1 MFESRKSGIL
11 LHPSSIPSP
20 FGIGDFGGEAY
31 HFIDELAAAKQ
42 TLWQILPLC
51 PVDGSGSPYQST
63 SAFAGEPLFISLELL
78 VDEGL
83 LTQNE
88 VQAERQEML
97 HCTDYSKARK
107 LKMPLLGRAFENFK
121 EIEYPKEYKDF
132 LENNKEWLED
142 YALFM
147 AIKSFLIAKR
157 EADDSE
163 LLEFLRETEGFL
175 TEEKGKGYFYS
186 ACWCSFSSD
195 VRERHPEALERWR
208 KALKH
213 NIQWECFLQYLF
225 HKQWHA
231 LKSYANE
238 KGIQI
243 IGDAPIFVSY
253 DSADVW
259 ANQKAFQLNALGF
272 PTVVA
277 GVPPDYFSETGQ
289 LWGNPLYQW
298 KYHEKTGYQW
308 WISRICKALQ
318 DVDILRI
325 DHFRGFESYWEIP
338 FDAVD
343 ARGGQWVKGP
353 GKKLFRRLEKA
364 LGELPLIAED
374 LGIITEE
381 VHKLR
386 KKIGLPGMR
395 ILQFAF
401 GQDKNHPYLPH
412 CYDKNTV
419 VYTGTHDNNTTLG
432 WYENAGDK
440 EKDHFRRY
448 MNVTG
453 DAPNWDMIRLAFA
466 SPACFAIIPL
476 QDVLGLGE
484 KYRMNQ
490 PGTVEGNWCFTFTWD
505 MWQVGCTEGLKY
517 LSDLFGRNCG

>member
-1 MFESRKSGIL
+1 MFKSRKSGIL
-11 LHPSSIPSP
+11 LHPSSIPSS
-20 FGIGDFGGEAY
+20 FGIGDFGRDAY
-31 HFIDELAAAKQ
+31 RFVDVLAQAKQ

-63 SAFAGEPLFISLELL
+63 SAFAGEPLFISVDLL

-83 LTQNE
+83 LSQNE
-88 VQAERQEML
+88 VEAEKLVKPQG
-97 HCTDYSKARK
+97 TYYSEARK
-107 LKMPLLGRAFENFK
+107 LKMPLLRKAFEKFNEK
-121 EIEYPKEYKDF
+121 EYPKEYRDF
-132 LENNKEWLED
+132 SEENKAWLED
-142 YALFM
+142 YSLFM
-147 AIKSFLIAKR
+147 ALKAFFIEKRKEDDRELI
-157 EADDSE
+157 
-163 LLEFLRETEGFL
+163 EFLRETEGFL
-175 TEEKGKGYFYS
+175 SEEEGQRYFYS
-186 ACWCSFSSD
+186 ACWCSFPKEI
-195 VRERHPEALERWR
+195 RERKPDAVEMWR
-208 KALKH
+208 EGLQQ

-225 HKQWHA
+225 HIQWHA

-238 KGIQI
+238 KKIQI

-308 WISRICKALQ
+308 WISRIRKALE

-338 FDAVD
+338 FDAED
-343 ARGGQWVKGP
+343 ARDGQWVKGP

-381 VHKLR
+381 VHRLR
-386 KKIGLPGMR
+386 EKTGFPGMR
-395 ILQFAF
+395 VLHFAF
-401 GQDKNHPYLPH
+401 GADKNHPYLPH
-412 CYDKNTV
+412 SYDKNTV

-432 WYENAGDK
+432 WYENAGEE

-453 DAPNWDMIRLAFA
+453 DAPNWDMIRLAFS
-466 SPACFAIIPL
+466 SPAQLAIIPL

-484 KYRMNQ
+484 EYRMNQ
-490 PGTVEGNWCFTFTWD
+490 PGTTAGNWSFAFAWE
-505 MWQVGCTEGLKY
+505 MWNDGCIEGLKY
-517 LSDLFGRNCG
+517 LSRLFGRNYG